1 MHKLRALAYIKECK
15 NMKIP
20 QNKMYYLNTELR
32 AVYVSTRKW
41 LQAPKQTISNIKAL
55 QSWGRHWTANSDFL
69 ILFHL
74 INSYFSN
81 TSTEF
86 SS

>member
-1 MHKLRALAYIKECK
+1 MVKKGSTGLHKLRALAYIKECK

-55 QSWGRHWTANSDFL
+55 QS
-69 ILFHL
+69 
-74 INSYFSN
+74 
-81 TSTEF
+81 
-86 SS
+86 